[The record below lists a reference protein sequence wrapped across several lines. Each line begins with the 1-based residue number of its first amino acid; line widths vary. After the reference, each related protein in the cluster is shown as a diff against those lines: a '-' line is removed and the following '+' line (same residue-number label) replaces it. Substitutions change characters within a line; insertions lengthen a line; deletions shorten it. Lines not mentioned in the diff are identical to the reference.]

1 MIKVLV
7 FDLDGTLI
15 DTDNVLIENW
25 HEIFKTFKP
34 KDCKIDDEVIRTF
47 SGPPLKDTIRR
58 FFPEYDV
65 NFIYDEFD
73 KRVTKYYDSKLV
85 FFDNY
90 LEVLKKFK
98 EDGYKLAISTSKNRK
113 MTVYCVN
120 LMKCNDIFDYI
131 VTASDLTKF
140 KPDPEGL
147 YKIKDHF
154 NCSNDEMINI
164 GDTEFDYYC
173 GQNASV
179 KTIMMTMEKRS
190 FKNKL
195 FPLAFINSYN
205 ELYKEIKEYDHK

>member
-34 KDCKIDDEVIRTF
+34 KDYKIDDEIIRTF

-113 MTVYCVN
+113 MTIYCVD

-147 YKIKDHF
+147 NKIKDYF
-154 NCSNDEMINI
+154 NCSSDEMINI